1 MKGRGPVLTALAI
14 IPDRALAYQLASA
27 LERTRSLQILSEFES
42 YPSLQTLEI
51 RLRQT
56 KPDVIL
62 LDLASDL
69 DRACE
74 LIRCVSSLNLRAH
87 VVGLHVRNDSD
98 AILRSLRSGASEF
111 LYSPFDVQTQ
121 NDAVA
126 RLNRLLQPGAVARAD
141 PGSIV
146 AFSSAKPGSGASTLA
161 AQTAF
166 ALRRS
171 TSQRV
176 LLADFDLMGG
186 MLGFYLK
193 LTRTKSLLDALQMA
207 DRLQDGGW
215 ASCVAVAD
223 GVDVL
228 AATETPYAGPIEAAQ
243 LHAVMEYARMNYEW
257 VVIDLP
263 VVYQRLSL
271 LAISASDRACLV
283 ATPELPSLHLARK
296 AVNLLEHLG
305 FPKERFQIVMNRI
318 DRRSEIAGSD
328 IERLFSCAID
338 ARIPND
344 YFSLHRAVTLGQ
356 PVDGHSELG
365 RGVETLAKPAGGRR
379 RPGSQTG
386 GHPRLASRNFAG
398 VMKASV
404 MRASI
409 GKSRAVKAA

>member
-1 MKGRGPVLTALAI
+1 MSRGPVLTALAI
-14 IPDRALAYQLASA
+14 IPDRELAAQLSSA
-27 LERTRSLQILSEFES
+27 LERTRSFQILSEFKS

-51 RLRQT
+51 RVRQT

-69 DRACE
+69 DQACE
-74 LIRCVSSLNLRAH
+74 LIRCVTSLNLRAH

-111 LYSPFDVQTQ
+111 LYAPFDVQTQ
-121 NDAVA
+121 NDAVL
-126 RLNRLLQPGAVARAD
+126 RLHRLLQPGPVEQAD

-161 AQTAF
+161 AQAAF
-166 ALRRS
+166 ALRRT

-186 MLGFYLK
+186 MIGFYLK
-193 LTRTKSLLDALQMA
+193 LTHTKSLLDALQMA
-207 DRLQDGGW
+207 ERLQDGW

-223 GVDVL
+223 GVDIL
-228 AATETPYAGPIEAAQ
+228 PAPETPYAGPIDAAR
-243 LHAVMEYARMNYEW
+243 LHAVMEHARMNYEW

-263 VVYQRLSL
+263 VVFQRLSL
-271 LAISASDRACLV
+271 MTISESDRAYLV
-283 ATPELPSLHLARK
+283 STPELPSLHLARK
-296 AVNLLEHLG
+296 AVNLLDHLG

-318 DRRSEIAGSD
+318 DRRDEIAGSD
-328 IERLFSCAID
+328 IERLFNCAID

-365 RGVETLAKPAGGRR
+365 KAVENLANRLSGGGQER
-379 RPGSQTG
+379 
-386 GHPRLASRNFAG
+386 
-398 VMKASV
+398 K
-404 MRASI
+404 RA
-409 GKSRAVKAA
+409 AVTDLRVATSLV